1 MPQPPTVQAEGIT
14 TGAVEAESYEY
25 PSIVEWLNH
34 CDQHPQRC
42 NRNLGRYAPAF
53 DDEGFVSIDQL
64 VGPRISI
71 EKLAEWL
78 KLGRG
83 TADLIIRYAE
93 QDILLIKAIALI
105 CRTNNTS
112 NNHTSMVN
120 ARATRQTLSP
130 SATQMP
136 QTSMRGNS
144 IRPSN
149 LCPPSTFQPVFQ
161 PLRPAARPRTRKDL
175 IPSLTPDSLPKS
187 VNELLDSSLEVG
199 CARCGGV
206 VEIPTSRASP
216 DSDGDPSFKRV
227 VQALLDDDENDT
239 FSFPIPTE
247 AANNSYGPSVL
258 PPTGPLPT
266 ASSEASSA
274 SVFRVHIID
283 EDENHIGTLC
293 VSERECTSGFDFTGE
308 LKKLDESVGSDS
320 KSFVEQD
327 DLVKLNMSTSTS
339 SSNRL
344 NGELNA
350 SFKFGGR
357 PKPQASPVKSEKDKL
372 LTLSDIIPPI
382 AKTGAVPQPQSR
394 LNSNVSSKRKTHMTA
409 RSFLAQSR
417 PTSMISFTGL
427 DLFEEIHQTF
437 AFCGPRPALYP
448 PTSNSNHRQRDPVLS
463 IASVSSYGWVTNP
476 GINDPFGFSLS
487 QLQEWPSS
495 EEISA
500 TTFLFSVDDTF
511 SFLHHPSRRIRVDSN
526 TSSTSKSSNG
536 PNDVLSRRDQVGH
549 RNTAEICSESEHDDR
564 TMAKGFLVSSRSH
577 AVLLR
582 RVTFS
587 FTPFSS
593 SQLPTINCS
602 AS

>member
-1 MPQPPTVQAEGIT
+1 
-14 TGAVEAESYEY
+14 
-25 PSIVEWLNH
+25 
-34 CDQHPQRC
+34 
-42 NRNLGRYAPAF
+42 
-53 DDEGFVSIDQL
+53 
-64 VGPRISI
+64 
-71 EKLAEWL
+71 
-78 KLGRG
+78 
-83 TADLIIRYAE
+83 
-93 QDILLIKAIALI
+93 
-105 CRTNNTS
+105 
-112 NNHTSMVN
+112 MVN

-320 KSFVEQD
+320 KSFVEQLETAFMTPAKVDLDVNALLQTED

-382 AKTGAVPQPQSR
+382 AKTAPNER
-394 LNSNVSSKRKTHMTA
+394 L
-409 RSFLAQSR
+409 
-417 PTSMISFTGL
+417 I
-427 DLFEEIHQTF
+427 
-437 AFCGPRPALYP
+437 
-448 PTSNSNHRQRDPVLS
+448 
-463 IASVSSYGWVTNP
+463 
-476 GINDPFGFSLS
+476 
-487 QLQEWPSS
+487 
-495 EEISA
+495 
-500 TTFLFSVDDTF
+500 
-511 SFLHHPSRRIRVDSN
+511 
-526 TSSTSKSSNG
+526 
-536 PNDVLSRRDQVGH
+536 
-549 RNTAEICSESEHDDR
+549 
-564 TMAKGFLVSSRSH
+564 
-577 AVLLR
+577 
-582 RVTFS
+582 
-587 FTPFSS
+587 
-593 SQLPTINCS
+593 
-602 AS
+602 